1 VSPAAG
7 DARRGGVDDG
17 PRRPMMKFAGMT
29 PKRGHDTAECEDRFS
44 SSSRRFAV
52 ADGAS
57 ESGYSYVW
65 AQILADSFCRSHASR
80 FDPGELSAWLARCR
94 AEWRRWAD
102 AAALGD
108 LPWFARETLRT
119 GAFATFIGLAFSQG
133 EWHAV
138 ACGDACLFVVRDDR
152 LAAAFP
158 LADGDGF
165 DNTPPLVA
173 TANNFGGPG
182 NNDLRTA
189 TGIAEPGDSFYLMT
203 DALAHWFLADHDRGE
218 KPWIAL
224 DAVRTPRDLDLFVSA
239 SRESLALKNDDVTLM
254 SIVIVPE

>member
-1 VSPAAG
+1 
-7 DARRGGVDDG
+7 
-17 PRRPMMKFAGMT
+17 MMMFAGMT
-29 PKRGHDTAECEDRFS
+29 PKLGHDARECEDRFS

-57 ESGYSYVW
+57 ESGYSHVW

-80 FDPGELSAWLARCR
+80 LDSGELTAWLARCR

-108 LPWFARETLRT
+108 LPWFARQTLRA
-119 GAFATFIGLAFSQG
+119 GAFATFIGVAFSQG
-133 EWHAV
+133 DWHAV

-165 DNTPPLVA
+165 DNTPPLLPTA
-173 TANNFGGPG
+173 THVGGPG
-182 NNDLRTA
+182 TNDLRTA
-189 TGIAEPGDSFYLMT
+189 TGIAEPGDAFYLMS
-203 DALAHWFLADHDRGE
+203 DALAHWFLADHDRGD
-218 KPWIAL
+218 KPWLAL
-224 DAVRTPRDLDLFVSA
+224 DGVRTPRDFDRFVSA
-239 SRESLALKNDDVTLM
+239 SRESHALKNDDVTLM
-254 SIVIVPE
+254 TIVIVPE